1 MKSFLCKDF
10 LLNSDAARH
19 LYHDYAA
26 DMPIYD
32 YHCHLN
38 PREIAEDRR
47 FDDLG
52 QIWLEGDH
60 YKWRAMRSAGIPEAL
75 ITGKTVVVVTSSMR
89 GHRQS
94 RKRWVTRSIT
104 GPISNCAAP
113 SVWRV
118 SHWRQTPPIRYGI
131 TAMNC
136 LPPQP
141 FLPAV

>member
-52 QIWLEGDH
+52 RIWLEGDH

-94 RKRWVTRSIT
+94 ANA
-104 GPISNCAAP
+104 G
-113 SVWRV
+113 
-118 SHWRQTPPIRYGI
+118 
-131 TAMNC
+131 
-136 LPPQP
+136 
-141 FLPAV
+141 

>member
-10 LLNSDAARH
+10 LLNSEPARH

-52 QIWLEGDH
+52 QI
-60 YKWRAMRSAGIPEAL
+60 
-75 ITGKTVVVVTSSMR
+75 
-89 GHRQS
+89 
-94 RKRWVTRSIT
+94 
-104 GPISNCAAP
+104 
-113 SVWRV
+113 
-118 SHWRQTPPIRYGI
+118 
-131 TAMNC
+131 
-136 LPPQP
+136 
-141 FLPAV
+141 